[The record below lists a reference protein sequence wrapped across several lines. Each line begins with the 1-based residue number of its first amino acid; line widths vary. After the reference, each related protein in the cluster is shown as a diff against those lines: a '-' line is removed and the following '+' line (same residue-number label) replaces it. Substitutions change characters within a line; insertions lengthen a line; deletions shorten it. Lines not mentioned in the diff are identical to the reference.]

1 MDLASS
7 LLGVAFD
14 KQQAIKLSAL
24 RKTHYES
31 NKRMFEK
38 LLDLNKIPSVNDI
51 CVQLSVN
58 EVTQKSDELLAL
70 FKSVVG
76 KNPDADHPQYAAM
89 AVYQACRLL
98 GKKVSKS
105 KLMSFSNLRAMQ
117 WQQLSQQWERMMAK
131 HYSEN
136 NNASKL
142 TDKIEPIP
150 TMSTVTKSVKNQKT
164 EVEDYEKW
172 KSRMIALAQ
181 TQLRKLE
188 HQENIQSN

>member
-136 NNASKL
+136 NASKL

-150 TMSTVTKSVKNQKT
+150 TMPTVTKIVKNQKT

-181 TQLRKLE
+181 DQLRKLE

>member
-131 HYSEN
+131 HYCE

-142 TDKIEPIP
+142 TDTIEPIP
-150 TMSTVTKSVKNQKT
+150 TMPTVTKIVKNQKT

-181 TQLRKLE
+181 DQLRKLE

>member
-136 NNASKL
+136 NASKL

-150 TMSTVTKSVKNQKT
+150 TMPTVTKSVKKQKT

-181 TQLRKLE
+181 DQLRKLE

>member
-136 NNASKL
+136 NASKL

-150 TMSTVTKSVKNQKT
+150 AMPTVTKSVKNQKT

-181 TQLRKLE
+181 DQLRKLE

>member
-131 HYSEN
+131 HYCE

-150 TMSTVTKSVKNQKT
+150 TMPTVTKSVKNQKT

-181 TQLRKLE
+181 DQLRKLE

>member
-7 LLGVAFD
+7 LLGIAFD

-24 RKTHYES
+24 RKTHYET

-38 LLDLNKIPSVNDI
+38 LLDLSKIPSVNDI

-58 EVTQKSDELLAL
+58 EVTQKSDELLTL

-131 HYSEN
+131 HYITN

-142 TDKIEPIP
+142 TDQIEPIP
-150 TMSTVTKSVKNQKT
+150 TISSITKSVKNQKA

-172 KSRMIALAQ
+172 KSRMLALAQ
-181 TQLRKLE
+181 AQLKILE
-188 HQENIQSN
+188 HKNIQIN

>member
-136 NNASKL
+136 NASKL

-150 TMSTVTKSVKNQKT
+150 TMPTVTKSVKNQKT

-181 TQLRKLE
+181 DQLRKLE

>member
-136 NNASKL
+136 NASKL

-150 TMSTVTKSVKNQKT
+150 TMPTVTKSVKNQKT

-181 TQLRKLE
+181 DQLRKLE
-188 HQENIQSN
+188 YQENIQSN